1 MIAPSLPRAAVDYA
15 CRTLRSF
22 AQITVRLSLM
32 PLFATLAG
40 CNLVVMAPSG
50 DVAAQQRDLIVIS
63 TVLMLLIIVPVI
75 MLTLFFAFRYRSSNT
90 SAPYDPEWHHS
101 TRLEIIVWSA
111 PLAIIIALGTITW
124 ISTHKLDP
132 YRQLDRID
140 ADRMVTPD
148 VKPLTVEVVA
158 MDWKWLFVYPDLGI
172 ATVNEL
178 AAPIDVP
185 INFKITAS
193 TVMNSFYIPAL
204 AGQIYAM
211 AGMETKMH
219 AVINH
224 VGIYDGFSANYS
236 GPGFSQM
243 RFKFHGME
251 KDDFDHWVARVR
263 SDGVAL
269 TRPAYRDL
277 DLPSQNDPVRYYARV
292 EDGLYDAILNM
303 CTDPS
308 KMCLNEM
315 YDLDARGGGGMESV
329 NNVFRLTYDRERT
342 WGANGR
348 SSLPFVVARCTP
360 TGSGPGGSEVL
371 PPATKLNF

>member
-1 MIAPSLPRAAVDYA
+1 M
-15 CRTLRSF
+15 
-22 AQITVRLSLM
+22 
-32 PLFATLAG
+32 
-40 CNLVVMAPSG
+40 VVMTPAG

-75 MLTLFFAFRYRSSNT
+75 VLTLYFAYHYRSSNT
-90 SAPYDPEWHHS
+90 KAVYDPEWHHS
-101 TRLEIIVWSA
+101 TRLEVVIWSA
-111 PLAIIIALGTITW
+111 PLAIIIVLGTVTW

-132 YRQLDRID
+132 YRPLDRID
-140 ADRMVTPD
+140 AERAVTPD

-158 MDWKWLFVYPDLGI
+158 MDWKWLFLYPDQGI

-219 AVINH
+219 AVINQ
-224 VGIYDGFSANYS
+224 VGVYDGFSANYS
-236 GPGFSQM
+236 GPGFSDM
-243 RFKFHGME
+243 RFKFHGMAKKDFERWVE
-251 KDDFDHWVARVR
+251 KVHN
-263 SDGVAL
+263 DGSEL

-277 DLPSQNDPVRYYARV
+277 DLPSQKEPVRYYRRV
-292 EDGLYDAILNM
+292 ADGLYDAILNM

-308 KMCLNEM
+308 KMCLDEM
-315 YDLDARGGGGMESV
+315 YDLDSKGGGGLESA
-329 NNVFRLTYDRERT
+329 NNVLRLTYDRDRQ

-348 SSLPFVVARCTP
+348 VSLPFVVARCTP
-360 TGSGPGGSEVL
+360 NGSGPGGSEIL
-371 PPATKLNF
+371 PPTKKLSF

>member
-1 MIAPSLPRAAVDYA
+1 
-15 CRTLRSF
+15 
-22 AQITVRLSLM
+22 M
-32 PLFATLAG
+32 PFLATLAG
-40 CNLVVMAPSG
+40 CNLVVMAPAG
-50 DVAAQQRDLIVIS
+50 DIAAQQRDLIVIS

-75 MLTLFFAFRYRSSNT
+75 ILTLFFAFRFRSTNT
-90 SAPYDPEWHHS
+90 TAPYEPEWHHS
-101 TRLEIIVWSA
+101 TRLEVVIWSA
-111 PLAIIIALGTITW
+111 PLAIIIVLGTITW

-132 YRQLDRID
+132 YRPLDRID
-140 ADRMVTPD
+140 AERAVTPD

-158 MDWKWLFVYPDLGI
+158 MDWKWLFLYPDQGI

-219 AVINH
+219 AVMNH

-243 RFKFHGME
+243 RFKFHGMAKEDFARWVE
-251 KDDFDHWVARVR
+251 KVR
-263 SDGVAL
+263 TDGGEL

-277 DLPSQNDPVRYYARV
+277 ELPSQKEPVKYYARV
-292 EDGLYDAILNM
+292 ANGLYDAILNM

-315 YDLDARGGGGMESV
+315 YDLDARGGGGMESI
-329 NNVFRLTYDRERT
+329 NNVFRLTYDRERQ

-360 TGSGPGGSEVL
+360 TGAGPGGSEVL
-371 PPATKLNF
+371 PPANNVSF